1 MNAMFLSAALENWG
15 RFLLSRYAKS
25 ETFTRDLY
33 ALFKHRRATRRGR
46 LIEKRERDE
55 NWRDWLDVGG
65 EA

>member
-1 MNAMFLSAALENWG
+1 MNAMLLSTALENWG
-15 RFLLSRYAKS
+15 RFLLARYSRS

-33 ALFKHRRATRRGR
+33 RVFLQRRATRRGR

-55 NWRDWLDVGG
+55 LWRDWLDVGG